1 MEKPGITG
9 DNRPRPVGGRW
20 TTPCTACGASSGPQ
34 AVEIVRPPIHKRLSW
49 PDRSWTAQPVDAIWT
64 TPRSPGCGCKK
75 VAGSV
80 ESDRNPADIRTAG
93 VVGAAHGGP
102 DRSGRSRLPGPEQA
116 SRPRGA
122 RPRGLVTASPTASP
136 ATTASGRPSAKPTAV
151 RPSADRPQAIL
162 DRHGPGTCIAADIRS
177 SHVRGGLLSPVRS
190 VWAAPSGGRTRS
202 DGVHTLWALR
212 APPGAAVSVARRP
225 RPGRASPTGSGRRAG
240 DGTDPHLAARS
251 GGRNTKGARRTSSRG
266 ARSGARPARR
276 ARQPFLMRLVSSVT
290 WL

>member
-151 RPSADRPQAIL
+151 RPSADRPQAIRTGTVQAPASRRTSGAVTSGA
-162 DRHGPGTCIAADIRS
+162 DSSVQSAACGQPRRAVGRGATASTPCGRSGPRLARPSPSRDVRVRAGPRRRAAAGGPATARTPISPHAAGAGTR
-177 SHVRGGLLSPVRS
+177 
-190 VWAAPSGGRTRS
+190 
-202 DGVHTLWALR
+202 R
-212 APPGAAVSVARRP
+212 APAGP
-225 RPGRASPTGSGRRAG
+225 RPGAPAVAHGLR
-240 DGTDPHLAARS
+240 AARV
-251 GGRNTKGARRTSSRG
+251 SR
-266 ARSGARPARR
+266 S
-276 ARQPFLMRLVSSVT
+276 
-290 WL
+290 